1 MTFNIFSQIY
11 SFLLRGGLGFTGHP
25 IFFHECRILQR
36 NQFSFYQK
44 YFYYYIGVSFGVSW
58 LKYWTAN
65 VMLKILF
72 SIHWNYYVSNS
83 MWLIVLKTNVMI
95 VTFNY
100 SLWPFKGT
108 SKMHQR
114 KNYLDFLKWGGGW
127 WLGVFLCHSLRITKW
142 TWGFFP
148 QKFAIWPP
156 LQLGTKEYLIFSHL
170 VIETES
176 FKVAFFYFEI
186 F

>member
-1 MTFNIFSQIY
+1 MTTGSIWLIICTNFPKLNLPCRSLCLGWLLTFFPKSTLFYWEVDWVSLGIPFSFM
-11 SFLLRGGLGFTGHP
+11 SV
-25 IFFHECRILQR
+25 ILQR

-100 SLWPFKGT
+100 SPLLIIHF
-108 SKMHQR
+108 
-114 KNYLDFLKWGGGW
+114 D
-127 WLGVFLCHSLRITKW
+127 HSRGRVKCTRGKI
-142 TWGFFP
+142 
-148 QKFAIWPP
+148 I
-156 LQLGTKEYLIFSHL
+156 
-170 VIETES
+170 
-176 FKVAFFYFEI
+176 
-186 F
+186 